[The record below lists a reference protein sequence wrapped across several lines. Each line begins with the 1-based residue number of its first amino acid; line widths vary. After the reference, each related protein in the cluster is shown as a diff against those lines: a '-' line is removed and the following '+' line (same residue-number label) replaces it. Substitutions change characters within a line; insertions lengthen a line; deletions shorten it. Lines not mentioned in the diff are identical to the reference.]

1 MKKYLFS
8 YIMFILIIIG
18 LVLFLVESDKI
29 NNQVNSNVT
38 QISSVQNTQ
47 PVTQTVVSNQTVTQV
62 NDLTF
67 PIDQFKE
74 RITKKFFGTYVTPQ
88 NSPISPERF
97 TGHHTGVDIEYQ
109 DVMGDVSVFAITDG
123 TVIASQWVSG
133 YGGVIILRVKIAG
146 VDHNVLYGHLWSSSM
161 VKIGYGVTRGEK
173 MGVFSTGYSAETD
186 DERRHLHFSVLSDNR
201 IDYKGY
207 VQTKSELSG
216 WIDPMTLYK

>member
-1 MKKYLFS
+1 
-8 YIMFILIIIG
+8 
-18 LVLFLVESDKI
+18 VLL
-29 NNQVNSNVT
+29 
-38 QISSVQNTQ
+38 
-47 PVTQTVVSNQTVTQV
+47 
-62 NDLTF
+62 
-67 PIDQFKE
+67 
-74 RITKKFFGTYVTPQ
+74 
-88 NSPISPERF
+88 
-97 TGHHTGVDIEYQ
+97 
-109 DVMGDVSVFAITDG
+109 
-123 TVIASQWVSG
+123 QWVSG